1 MAIASFP
8 GLSYFYLLFAFAI
21 IHGTNKKQGRPG
33 SIYHMCGREVD
44 VGGEGPTFKY
54 VFKLKASFLPFKM
67 SSFDHAKVWSPN
79 LW

>member
-1 MAIASFP
+1 
-8 GLSYFYLLFAFAI
+8 
-21 IHGTNKKQGRPG
+21 
-33 SIYHMCGREVD
+33 MCGREVD